1 MKKFIHLFIYLATLI
16 TLISCGDGIDSLNQ
30 NKIKTIKVDEDIV
43 SQSFGLSVYEG
54 IDQRDNKIRVYA
66 IPDFIEDVVV
76 EENVNYGTPPSF
88 DIITNNFIRV
98 RFPSEISE
106 YHQTI
111 RVLPSGPFDTVM
123 VMGNDGYVAVTPF
136 KIDDDGY
143 VEIVV
148 MPDNGLVEFVLVNR

>member
-111 RVLPSGPFDTVM
+111 RVLPRNRLILIKNYIMKTGPIFLLIAGITLIVFPDIIAYLLGGFLVM
-123 VMGNDGYVAVTPF
+123 
-136 KIDDDGY
+136 
-143 VEIVV
+143 
-148 MPDNGLVEFVLVNR
+148 L